1 VGGEGVAF
9 KVLQL
14 VCLFLSVIITGN
26 SRCPVLPV
34 LHIPSKERKKERKLA
49 NGILLRG
56 GGCDLKA
63 KPSQANGG
71 RKAKPARGK
80 RKKGDL
86 RTVA

>member
-9 KVLQL
+9 QVLQL
-14 VCLFLSVIITGN
+14 VCLFLPVIITGN
-26 SRCPVLPV
+26 SRCSVPV
-34 LHIPSKERKKERKLA
+34 LHIPSNERKKERKLA

-63 KPSQANGG
+63 KPSQASGG